1 MRHDKNNLDR
11 FEMNLFN
18 MMQSIR
24 FVDNGGGAGQ
34 QSLFIELPKLALCI
48 LCNNNIGVDLLF
60 SE

>member
-1 MRHDKNNLDR
+1 MYNTCVHDKNNLDR

-34 QSLFIELPKLALCI
+34 QIAVYRASKAGIMHI
-48 LCNNNIGVDLLF
+48 M
-60 SE
+60 